1 MLLLIDDCDDD
12 YDGEWTDG
20 RTDGW
25 MAGWLAG
32 DDGDGH
38 VNDVTVAMTFS
49 GYKLV
54 VVSEFVW

>member
-12 YDGEWTDG
+12 YDGERTDG
-20 RTDGW
+20 RMDE
-25 MAGWLAG
+25 WLAG